1 MIIFICMHASI
12 ALLFFRK
19 SYNQNKQYGR
29 LRNLNQTSL
38 FLDDADTGLER
49 TDDVPM
55 DEIVLYESSL

>member
-1 MIIFICMHASI
+1 MHASI
-12 ALLFFRK
+12 VLLFYRK
-19 SYNQNKQYGR
+19 CYHQNKRYR
-29 LRNLNQTSL
+29 MLRNSNQTSL

>member
-1 MIIFICMHASI
+1 MHACMHASI
-12 ALLFFRK
+12 ALLFYRK
-19 SYNQNKQYGR
+19 CYCQYKQYGR
-29 LRNLNQTSL
+29 LRNPNQTSL